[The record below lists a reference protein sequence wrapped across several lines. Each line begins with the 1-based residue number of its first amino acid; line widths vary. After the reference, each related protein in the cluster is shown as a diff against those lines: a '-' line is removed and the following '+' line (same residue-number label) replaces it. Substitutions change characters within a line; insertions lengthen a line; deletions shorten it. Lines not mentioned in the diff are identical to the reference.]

1 MKSDHAEYNIKDS
14 IDRINQIIAAPD
26 SSYEE
31 RDRIPARNE
40 LTNINGFYIKCS
52 ALCVDIHKP
61 PDLTNF
67 YTNIA
72 DTKLFRVF
80 ISEATA
86 VMNGNPK
93 CAEINIAD
101 GSVWGVFDTP
111 FQEDVDEVFSTASRI
126 STLIDIMN
134 DKFKK
139 KNLKEIRVGIGMSY
153 GKALALKTGY
163 KDKGVGEVMWMGN
176 AIEEAKKLASYGNK
190 EPSDKQTMISEI
202 TYYNLNEKN
211 RGILTYNQTRDCYH
225 GDIINTYMDNW
236 YKQHST

>member
-31 RDRIPARNE
+31 RDRIPARSE

-93 CAEINIAD
+93 CA
-101 GSVWGVFDTP
+101 
-111 FQEDVDEVFSTASRI
+111 
-126 STLIDIMN
+126 
-134 DKFKK
+134 
-139 KNLKEIRVGIGMSY
+139 
-153 GKALALKTGY
+153 
-163 KDKGVGEVMWMGN
+163 
-176 AIEEAKKLASYGNK
+176 
-190 EPSDKQTMISEI
+190 
-202 TYYNLNEKN
+202 
-211 RGILTYNQTRDCYH
+211 
-225 GDIINTYMDNW
+225 
-236 YKQHST
+236 

>member
-1 MKSDHAEYNIKDS
+1 MKTDHAEYNVKDS
-14 IDRINQIIAAPD
+14 VDRISQIIAAPD

-31 RDRIPARNE
+31 RDRIPPRSE
-40 LTNINGFYIKCS
+40 LTYINGFYVKCS
-52 ALCVDIHKP
+52 VLCVDIRKP
-61 PDLTNF
+61 LELTNF

-80 ISEATA
+80 ISEVTA

-93 CAEINIAD
+93 CAEINTAD

-111 FQEDVDEVFSTASRI
+111 FQDDVDEVFSAASKI

-139 KNLKEIRVGIGMSY
+139 NNLKEIKVGIGMAY
-153 GKALALKTGY
+153 GKALAAKTGY
-163 KDKGVGEVMWMGN
+163 KGSSMGEVIWMGN
-176 AIEEAKKLASYGNK
+176 TIEEAKKLASFGNK
-190 EPSDKQTMISEI
+190 EPTDKQTMISEI

-211 RGILTYNQTRDCYH
+211 RGFLTYNQARDCYH
-225 GDIINTYMDNW
+225 GDIINPYMDNW
-236 YKQHST
+236 YKQHRN